1 MPASA
6 RKCPCVLAAP
16 VRARS
21 QDSYG
26 RRRRVPLGRAPK
38 RIRQSLPARRPEAL
52 AGRAL
57 GTHRCEENLRDLT
70 SLRLEKGGVVRVDT
84 ERGQE
89 RVLLR
94 ERIPDKS

>member
-1 MPASA
+1 
-6 RKCPCVLAAP
+6 
-16 VRARS
+16 
-21 QDSYG
+21 
-26 RRRRVPLGRAPK
+26 
-38 RIRQSLPARRPEAL
+38 
-52 AGRAL
+52 L